1 LRCSQHSEAHHKR
14 QRRDVFQRNPSIRDV
29 AETSQM
35 RKQQSFADHPK
46 RPFSSPHNLEVVSL
60 VLSITRQK
68 RDDLF
73 VALDVSTVPQG
84 PSLNAGVRK
93 AGALRKKKIGA
104 ARINGSCGAFNARA
118 AGRVT
123 IWVFLPMDKQL
134 LRLEVTD
141 VMRPSRR
148 LAQ

>member
-1 LRCSQHSEAHHKR
+1 
-14 QRRDVFQRNPSIRDV
+14 
-29 AETSQM
+29 M

-104 ARINGSCGAFNARA
+104 ARINGSCGAFNPSPAVSRS
-118 AGRVT
+118 GY
-123 IWVFLPMDKQL
+123 FHL
-134 LRLEVTD
+134 LKSSCSD
-141 VMRPSRR
+141 WK
-148 LAQ
+148 